1 MRAFKSAVAMYV
13 ALALVTSSGLGQEN
27 AGPNGSGEQAQ
38 ASGEAPESM
47 QVEAPVLDV
56 VYEGG
61 RLSISA
67 HGCTLTQILDVVRE
81 KTGASFQLPAFLNVP
96 RVVVQLGPDDPQRV
110 LGSLLYGAG
119 LNYIVTGSVAGG
131 EKLNLVV
138 ALRPQPGIPI
148 AQPAPALPVVPATA
162 AAAES
167 ASGTA
172 NLEEAAEVAEKTD
185 TNGKPDVEKKKEK
198 GEEVAADQPDHTS
211 EQAVAAADKPTDGA
225 KGALEGASSLADR
238 LADLPSNINPAIAA
252 LYPSLFS
259 GSTGSTGSSSSMTA
273 AATSSTPIGTQGVP
287 TAHVSRLPVSSLP
300 VGPNGI
306 PVLPNN
312 IPPEMW
318 NLYPPNLM
326 QLITNNT
333 PPPPIPVL
341 PLAPGLPTPG
351 TTGQPAFWDQSI
363 HH

>member
-13 ALALVTSSGLGQEN
+13 ALALVTSSGLGQQS
-27 AGPNGSGEQAQ
+27 AGPNGGGEQGQVSA
-38 ASGEAPESM
+38 EAPDSM
-47 QVEAPVLDV
+47 QAGAPALNV
-56 VYEGG
+56 VYEDG

-67 HGCTLTQILDVVRE
+67 HGCALKQVLDAVRE
-81 KTGASFQLPAFLNVP
+81 KTGASLQLPAFLNVQ

-119 LNYIVTGSVAGG
+119 FNYIVTGSVAEG
-131 EKLNLVV
+131 EKLNVV
-138 ALRPQPGIPI
+138 VELRPQTGTSTL
-148 AQPAPALPVVPATA
+148 QPAPAPAVVRAAATA
-162 AAAES
+162 AEPA
-167 ASGTA
+167 TV
-172 NLEEAAEVAEKTD
+172 NPEEATEVAEKAALD
-185 TNGKPDVEKKKEK
+185 DKPDAENSKQKE
-198 GEEVAADQPDHTS
+198 EQVAAEKSDDAS
-211 EQAVAAADKPTDGA
+211 EAAVAAADKPADGA
-225 KGALEGASSLADR
+225 KSAPEAASSLADR
-238 LADLPSNINPAIAA
+238 LAELPSNINPAIAA

-259 GSTGSTGSSSSMTA
+259 GATGSSGSSSSSSMTA
-273 AATSSTPIGTQGVP
+273 AATSGTPIGTQGVP
-287 TAHVSRLPVSSLP
+287 TAHVTRLPVSSLP

-333 PPPPIPVL
+333 AAPATPVL

-351 TTGQPAFWDQSI
+351 TPGQPAFWDQAI